1 MDYLPDLVFVRGTSS
16 FRRLQE
22 LTLVKILF
30 VAHAFSFWGD
40 QSKGSKK
47 GDTPDRRALKTPL
60 I

>member
-30 VAHAFSFWGD
+30 VAHAFSLGGPE
-40 QSKGSKK
+40 QGIEE
-47 GDTPDRRALKTPL
+47 GGHPR
-60 I
+60 